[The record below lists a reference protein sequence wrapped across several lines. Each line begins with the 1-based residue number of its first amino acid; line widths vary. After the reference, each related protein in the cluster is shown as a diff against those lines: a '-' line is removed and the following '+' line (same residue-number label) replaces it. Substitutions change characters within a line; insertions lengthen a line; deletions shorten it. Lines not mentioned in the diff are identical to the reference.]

1 MKKIISIF
9 LVLLLNACGFQP
21 IYNSN
26 NIEKFSLKILS
37 TEGDREIN
45 NFISRNLRVYTNDLY
60 EKNYSLKINS
70 DYKKSILTKNKQGK
84 ATDYQLTISTNFE
97 ISSEKNNSTIEIIKN
112 FNIKNLDDSFQEK
125 EYERSIKQNLVNI
138 ITSEL
143 INKIS
148 LME

>member
-26 NIEKFSLKILS
+26 NIEQFSLKILS

-45 NFISRNLRVYTNDLY
+45 NFISRNLRIYTNDLY

-70 DYKKSILTKNKQGK
+70 NYKKNILTKNKQGK

-97 ISSEKNNSTIEIIKN
+97 IISEKNNSTFEIIKN

>member
-26 NIEKFSLKILS
+26 NIEQFSLKILS

-45 NFISRNLRVYTNDLY
+45 NFISRNLRIYTNDLY

-97 ISSEKNNSTIEIIKN
+97 IISEKNNSTFQIIKN

>member
-26 NIEKFSLKILS
+26 NIEQFSLKILS

-45 NFISRNLRVYTNDLY
+45 NFISRNLRIYTNDLY

-70 DYKKSILTKNKQGK
+70 NYKKNILTKNKQGK
-84 ATDYQLTISTNFE
+84 ATDYELTISTNFE

-112 FNIKNLDDSFQEK
+112 FNIKNLEDSFQEK

>member
-26 NIEKFSLKILS
+26 NIEQFSLKILS

-45 NFISRNLRVYTNDLY
+45 NFISRNLRIYTNDLY

-70 DYKKSILTKNKQGK
+70 NYKKNILTKNKQGK

-112 FNIKNLDDSFQEK
+112 FNIKNLEDSFQEK

>member
-45 NFISRNLRVYTNDLY
+45 NFISRNLRIYTNDLY

-70 DYKKSILTKNKQGK
+70 NYKKNILTKNKQGK
-84 ATDYQLTISTNFE
+84 ATDYQLTISTNFK
-97 ISSEKNNSTIEIIKN
+97 IISEKNNSTFQIIKN

>member
-26 NIEKFSLKILS
+26 NIEQFSLKILS

-70 DYKKSILTKNKQGK
+70 NYKKNILTKNKQGK
-84 ATDYQLTISTNFE
+84 ATDYQLTVSTNFE

-112 FNIKNLDDSFQEK
+112 FNIKNLEDSFQEK

>member
-9 LVLLLNACGFQP
+9 LVLLLNAFGFQP

-26 NIEKFSLKILS
+26 NIEQFSLKILS

-45 NFISRNLRVYTNDLY
+45 NFISRNLRIYTNDLY

-70 DYKKSILTKNKQGK
+70 NYKKNILTKNKQGK

-112 FNIKNLDDSFQEK
+112 FNIKNLEDSFQEK

>member
-1 MKKIISIF
+1 
-9 LVLLLNACGFQP
+9 LLLNACGFQP

-26 NIEKFSLKILS
+26 NIEQFSLKILS

-84 ATDYQLTISTNFE
+84 ATDYQLTISTNFK
-97 ISSEKNNSTIEIIKN
+97 IISEKNNSTFQIIKN

>member
-26 NIEKFSLKILS
+26 NIEQFSLKILS

-45 NFISRNLRVYTNDLY
+45 NLISRNLRIYTNDLY

-70 DYKKSILTKNKQGK
+70 NYKKNILTKNKQGK

-112 FNIKNLDDSFQEK
+112 FNIKNLEDSFQEK

>member
-26 NIEKFSLKILS
+26 NIEQFSLKILS

-45 NFISRNLRVYTNDLY
+45 NFISRNLRIYTNDLY

-84 ATDYQLTISTNFE
+84 ATDYQLTISTNFK
-97 ISSEKNNSTIEIIKN
+97 IISEKNNSTFQIIKN

>member
-26 NIEKFSLKILS
+26 NIEQFSLKILS

-45 NFISRNLRVYTNDLY
+45 NFISRNLRIYTNDLY

-70 DYKKSILTKNKQGK
+70 NYKKNILTKNKQGK

-112 FNIKNLDDSFQEK
+112 FNIKNLEDSFQEK

-148 LME
+148 LM

>member
-26 NIEKFSLKILS
+26 NIEQFSLKILS
-37 TEGDREIN
+37 TEGDKEIN
-45 NFISRNLRVYTNDLY
+45 NFISRNLRIYTNDLY

-70 DYKKSILTKNKQGK
+70 DNKKSILTKNKQGK

-97 ISSEKNNSTIEIIKN
+97 IISEKNNSTFEIIKN
-112 FNIKNLDDSFQEK
+112 FNIKNLEDSFQEK

>member
-26 NIEKFSLKILS
+26 NIEQFSLKILS

-45 NFISRNLRVYTNDLY
+45 NFISRNLRIYTNDLY

-70 DYKKSILTKNKQGK
+70 NYKKNILTKNKQGK

-97 ISSEKNNSTIEIIKN
+97 IISEKNNSTFQIIKN

>member
-9 LVLLLNACGFQP
+9 LVLLFNACGFQP

-26 NIEKFSLKILS
+26 NIEQFSLKILS

-45 NFISRNLRVYTNDLY
+45 NFISRNLRIYTNDLY

-70 DYKKSILTKNKQGK
+70 NYKKNILTKNKQGK

-112 FNIKNLDDSFQEK
+112 FNIKNLEDSFQEK

>member
-84 ATDYQLTISTNFE
+84 ATDYQLTISTNFK
-97 ISSEKNNSTIEIIKN
+97 IISEKNNSTFQIIKN

>member
-26 NIEKFSLKILS
+26 NIEQFSLKILS

-45 NFISRNLRVYTNDLY
+45 NFISRNLRIYTNDLY

-97 ISSEKNNSTIEIIKN
+97 IISEKNNSTFEIIKN

>member
-9 LVLLLNACGFQP
+9 LVLLLNAFGFQP

-26 NIEKFSLKILS
+26 NIEQFSLKILS

-45 NFISRNLRVYTNDLY
+45 NFISRNLRIYTNDLY

-70 DYKKSILTKNKQGK
+70 NYKKNILTKNKQGK

>member
-26 NIEKFSLKILS
+26 NIEQFSLKILS

-45 NFISRNLRVYTNDLY
+45 NFISRNLRIYTNDLY
-60 EKNYSLKINS
+60 EKDYSLKINS
-70 DYKKSILTKNKQGK
+70 NYKKNILTKNKQGK

-112 FNIKNLDDSFQEK
+112 FNIKNLEDSFQEK

>member
-26 NIEKFSLKILS
+26 NIEQFSLKILS

-45 NFISRNLRVYTNDLY
+45 NFISRNLRIYTNDLY

-112 FNIKNLDDSFQEK
+112 FNIKNLEDSFQEK